1 MTSLFDDIAS
11 ASLPVAVG
19 LLILAAT
26 ARAVLWAQVEDARA
40 RRVAAQYLEPL
51 ATWSVL
57 AILVHAVALGGAGEL
72 SFGGLGVALAIAF
85 AGVLLRPGG
94 EPAQAP
100 EPAAGPA
107 PAPAA
112 QPEAPRPG
120 GLWSR

>member
-1 MTSLFDDIAS
+1 MTSLFDHIAS

-19 LLILAAT
+19 LLILAAA
-26 ARAVLWAQVEDARA
+26 ARTVLWVQVDDARVQ
-40 RRVAAQYLEPL
+40 RVAAQYLEPL

-85 AGVLLRPGG
+85 AGVLLRPSGA
-94 EPAQAP
+94 PAEALETSP
-100 EPAAGPA
+100 EPAPPA
-107 PAPAA
+107 P

-120 GLWSR
+120 GLWSP